1 MRSLRHI
8 LACGAGVIAL
18 VFFSGALT
26 NCETRKKAAQSDTET
41 FEETLAKAEHG
52 DSNSQNKL
60 GDKYALG
67 LGVAED
73 QAEAVKWYRKA
84 AEQGN
89 ILAQF
94 ELGNCYTNGQ
104 GIKKNDIEAVK
115 WYRKAAERGN
125 LQAIKSLS
133 IHYSKG
139 LGVEKDKAESMKW
152 SRKAAEQGDAFEQ
165 WVLGSQYSMGDR
177 LVENED
183 DFVRWHIKNSELTI
197 PVSVMRDR
205 EAVKWY
211 RRAAEQ
217 GFVWAQRDLGECY
230 VKGKGV
236 VKNELLAYQ
245 WYLLASANGD
255 ETASN
260 DLPAL
265 EAKLTAELRAEGQ
278 RLATEWQA
286 AFEKRQAEAK

>member
-1 MRSLRHI
+1 VKTAQQL
-8 LACGAGVIAL
+8 LATLAAVIIL
-18 VFFSGALT
+18 VFFSIALT
-26 NCETRKKAAQSDTET
+26 NCKTSAKAGHSDTET
-41 FEETLAKAEHG
+41 FEETLAKSEQG
-52 DSNSQNKL
+52 DASSQNKL
-60 GDKYALG
+60 GRIYSLG

-73 QAEAVKWYRKA
+73 QVEAVKWYRKA

-89 ILAQF
+89 ILAQY
-94 ELGNCYTNGQ
+94 ELGACYAGGQ
-104 GIKKNDIEAVK
+104 GIEKNDIEAVK

-125 LQAIKSLS
+125 LRAQKSLS
-133 IHYSKG
+133 IHYSTG

-183 DFVRWHIKNSELTI
+183 DFVRWRIKNSVLEI

-217 GFVWAQRDLGECY
+217 GFVWAQRDIGECY

-265 EAKLTAELRAEGQ
+265 EAKLTPELRVEGQ
-278 RLATEWQA
+278 SLATEWQA
-286 AFEKRQAEAK
+286 AFEKRQAEQ

>member
-1 MRSLRHI
+1 VKTAQQL
-8 LACGAGVIAL
+8 LATLAAVIIL
-18 VFFSGALT
+18 VFFSVALT

-41 FEETLAKAEHG
+41 LEETVAKAEQG
-52 DSNSQNKL
+52 DAISQNKL
-60 GDKYALG
+60 GGFYALG
-67 LGVAED
+67 LGVTED
-73 QAEAVKWYRKA
+73 KAEAVKWYRKA
-84 AEQGN
+84 AEQDN
-89 ILAQF
+89 ILAQY
-94 ELGNCYTNGQ
+94 ELGTCYAGGQ
-104 GIKKNDIEAVK
+104 GIEKNDIEAVK

-125 LQAIKSLS
+125 LRAQKSLS
-133 IHYSKG
+133 IHYSTG

-152 SRKAAEQGDAFEQ
+152 MRKAAEQGSAFEQ
-165 WVLGSQYSMGDR
+165 WKLGMEYSLGNR

-183 DFVRWHIKNSELTI
+183 DFVRWHIKNSMLNS

-211 RRAAEQ
+211 RRAADQ

-255 ETASN
+255 ETASK

-265 EAKLTAELRAEGQ
+265 EAKLTPELRVEGQ

-286 AFEKRQAEAK
+286 AFEKSH